1 MGRGQEEIIE
11 CQSGHHDSEQALPE
25 AAEPGAEYDGAEENR
40 CEGLGMPEM
49 PQYPRVD
56 DR

>member
-11 CQSGHHDSEQALPE
+11 CQSRDRDPKQTLPE
-25 AAEPGAEYDGAEENR
+25 AAEPGDEYDGAEKHR
-40 CEGLGMPEM
+40 CEGLRMPEM
-49 PQYPRVD
+49 PQHPRDD